1 MSSGMKRVKPMREKK
16 GKATEPTKFRY
27 SIVRKLT
34 SRLFARSLAIFLSFD
49 IMIVILVC
57 VSLTVYS
64 ENIGA
69 KAATALT
76 KAEVQTKRGETVA
89 LPEISGV
96 AISHASKEDAGF
108 KVIRPFSYL
117 LPDIMEHSSRSISL
131 LPKDEATFLGR
142 LDGLTFHIYDS
153 SGKDTY
159 DIAVPLGT
167 FFYYFRI
174 CFVILLIMELFSLIS
189 QTGKNRRLVKKTLDP
204 IEELTAAANSLNQ
217 VGNQFDPHTMAA
229 IAGKLAGINATK
241 LDTRIQVGET
251 QEELKNLAFA
261 INNMLDRI
269 DQSYRGQVRFV
280 SDASHELRTPIS
292 VIQGYANLLDR
303 WGKNDEKTLQESITA
318 IKDEAANMK
327 DLVEELLFLA
337 RGDNNTIQL
346 QLESFNLGAL
356 AAEVIH
362 ETEMIDSTHHFDARL
377 LDSQVK
383 ADRSLIKQ
391 ALRIL
396 VDNAIK
402 YTNAGGHI
410 TVTVESAGDF
420 VKLSVTDDGIGIS
433 PEIVPQIFDR
443 FYRADESRT
452 RATGGAGL
460 GLSIAKWISTRHGG
474 HMEVLSR
481 EGIGTKVMLALP
493 VLIENKGEAGEETK
507 KTGPES

>member
-1 MSSGMKRVKPMREKK
+1 MRQKK
-16 GKATEPTKFRY
+16 SKAPEAAKFRY

-34 SRLFARSLAIFLSFD
+34 SRLFARSLAIFLSLD
-49 IMIVILVC
+49 IIIVILVC
-57 VSLTVYS
+57 VSLTLYS

-69 KAATALT
+69 QAATALT
-76 KAEVQTKRGETVA
+76 KAEAQVERGETVA
-89 LPEISGV
+89 LPEISGITITR
-96 AISHASKEDAGF
+96 APKDGAGF
-108 KVIRPFSYL
+108 KVVPPFSYL
-117 LPDIMEHSSRSISL
+117 LPDITEHSFRSVTV
-131 LPKDEATFLGR
+131 LPKDEATFFGR
-142 LDGLTFHIYDS
+142 LDGLTFHVYYS
-153 SGKDTY
+153 SGKRTY
-159 DIAVPLGT
+159 DIAVALGT
-167 FFYYFRI
+167 FFHYFRI
-174 CFVILLIMELFSLIS
+174 CFVIILIVELLSLFS
-189 QTGKNRRLVKKTLDP
+189 QAGKNRRLVKKTLDP
-204 IEELTAAANSLNQ
+204 IAELTAAANSLNRA
-217 VGNQFDPHTMAA
+217 GNQFDPNTMAA
-229 IAGKLAGINATK
+229 IAGKLEGINAAK

-269 DQSYRGQVRFV
+269 DQSYRAQVRFV

-337 RGDNNTIQL
+337 RGDNDTIQL
-346 QLESFNLGAL
+346 QLENINLAAL

-362 ETEMIDSTHHFDARL
+362 ETEMIDTTHCFATRL
-377 LDSQVK
+377 FDSQVK

-396 VDNAIK
+396 MDNAIK
-402 YTNAGGHI
+402 YTNVGGHI
-410 TVTVESAGDF
+410 TVTVENAGDF
-420 VKLSVTDDGIGIS
+420 VNLSVIDDGIGIS

-460 GLSIAKWISTRHGG
+460 GLSIAKWIATRHGG

-481 EGIGTKVMLALP
+481 EGIGTKIMIALP
-493 VLIENKGEAGEETK
+493 VLIEDKAEATEAEKEEK
-507 KTGPES
+507 PELE

>member
-1 MSSGMKRVKPMREKK
+1 MRQKK
-16 GKATEPTKFRY
+16 SKAAEPTKFRY

-49 IMIVILVC
+49 IMIVMLVC
-57 VSLTVYS
+57 VSLAVYS
-64 ENIGA
+64 ENTGA
-69 KAATALT
+69 KAATALREAQMESG
-76 KAEVQTKRGETVA
+76 KTVA

-96 AISHASKEDAGF
+96 TVSPSLKNADGF
-108 KVIRPFSYL
+108 EVIRPFSYL
-117 LPDIMEHSSRSISL
+117 LPDITENSSRSITL
-131 LPKDEATFLGR
+131 LPQNRASFLGR
-142 LDGLTFHIYDS
+142 LDGLTFHIYYVG
-153 SGKDTY
+153 GKSTY
-159 DIAVPLGT
+159 DIAVALGT
-167 FFYYFRI
+167 FFHYFRI
-174 CFVILLIMELFSLIS
+174 CFFILLIMEVFSLFS
-189 QTGKNRRLVKKTLDP
+189 QAGKNHRLVKKIMNP
-204 IEELTAAANSLNQ
+204 IDELTAAANSLNQ
-217 VGNQFDPHTMAA
+217 AGNQFDPHLMAA

-241 LDTRIQVGET
+241 LDTRIQVDET

-269 DQSYRGQVRFV
+269 DQSYRAQVRFV

-346 QLESFNLGAL
+346 QLENINLGTL

-362 ETEMIDSTHHFDARL
+362 ETEMIDSTHHFDVRL
-377 LDSQVK
+377 HDSQVK

-452 RATGGAGL
+452 RTTGGAGL

-481 EGIGTKVMLALP
+481 EGIGTKIMIALP
-493 VLIENKGEAGEETK
+493 VLIEEKLEIAEVEKEE
-507 KTGPES
+507 KTRLE